1 MEHAALKSWLAL
13 GTQTSDQKLMLMAK
27 SLCQNLETE
36 ENIEE
41 GIARW
46 FGLCSQFQKLQ
57 TTCLY
62 HLYKIPQESVTHG
75 DETAEYCLFPMCK
88 GVPPQYKQVFPSIL
102 KVPDLLFVNTLL
114 PTALQH
120 QWRFCFSTAIQGES
134 FAKMLGLIVDKGP
147 TVIIV
152 KDRNGNVFGG
162 FASENFTVGPNFRG
176 KHHKIVCCNKCL
188 LTVSMYII
196 YLSKSISKLTEQCKM
211 GMSIYAEN
219 VLIRGI
225 LSASCITALPLEIH
239 CLVEVYYFRHS

>member
-1 MEHAALKSWLAL
+1 MEHVALKSWMAL
-13 GTQTSDQKLMLMAK
+13 GTQTSDQKLMLMAQ

-46 FGLCSQFQKLQ
+46 FGLCPQFQKLQ
-57 TTCLY
+57 TTFLY

-75 DETAEYCLFPMCK
+75 DETTECCLFPMCK

-114 PTALQH
+114 PSALQH
-120 QWRFCFSTAIQGES
+120 QWRFCFSTAIHGES

-152 KDRNGNVFGG
+152 NDRNGNVFGG

-176 KHHKIVCCNKCL
+176 KHH
-188 LTVSMYII
+188 
-196 YLSKSISKLTEQCKM
+196 
-211 GMSIYAEN
+211 
-219 VLIRGI
+219 
-225 LSASCITALPLEIH
+225 IH
-239 CLVEVYYFRHS
+239 SFI